1 MDKFQKIPYKTFEN
15 NEVQYDST
23 TNNTS
28 QNEKQNL
35 SLYVSAIDNDDNKLI
50 YDVNLNNTSGRLQ
63 FTSQQD
69 DNIASFID
77 STTESEIPNL
87 NSTFFVKQ
95 KRGNNQNKFVNEQT
109 LNSYLSI
116 SDLQED
122 VKENVDICRST
133 LRKAYERDFKIKSL
147 EEKSEGLLDGS
158 DKFRKTSRNLK
169 RKMYIKYL
177 FNYFAIL
184 LVIIIIVFLII
195 KLT

>member
-15 NEVQYDST
+15 NEDQHDST
-23 TNNTS
+23 INNTS

-35 SLYVSAIDNDDNKLI
+35 SLYVSAIENDDNKLI
-50 YDVNLNNTSGRLQ
+50 YDVNSNNTSGRLQ
-63 FTSQQD
+63 FMSQQD

-77 STTESEIPNL
+77 STTESEISNL

-116 SDLQED
+116 SDLQDD

-133 LRKAYERDFKIKSL
+133 LRKAYQRDFKIKSL

-177 FNYFAIL
+177 FNYLAIL